1 MYNSFMAE
9 NGIKMKKMFGI
20 FMSLLLVLLFASL
33 LVFSCSSRKYF
44 SGDFLC
50 VAEGLN
56 FPEGPAFHEN
66 RLVFSNCYG
75 GWIGELRENVLDTLL
90 NDRDG
95 LVNTNGCAFD
105 KEGNLYICEY
115 GKPSILKYT
124 VQGEL
129 RVLSDSDQQGRRF
142 NRPNDICV
150 SPSGMLYFTD
160 PKSYNREL
168 HDGRLFRVDPN
179 SGETVWVIEGL
190 QFPNGLC
197 FSPDGETLFVGESVN
212 KNILK
217 INCRLGLLDTLIVLP
232 QGNRDPDGMDCDV
245 DGNLYIAYFGGGMI
259 YVVSPQGI
267 MLDSM
272 VTPGRKPSNVEF
284 GGSDMKTLYVTECE
298 TNAIY
303 AIRTNRP
310 GFKKN

>member
-1 MYNSFMAE
+1 MTNHGM
-9 NGIKMKKMFGI
+9 KMKKMFGI
-20 FMSLLLVLLFASL
+20 FMSLLLVLCFTSL
-33 LVFSCSSRKYF
+33 LVYSCSSHRYF
-44 SGDFLC
+44 IGEFECIAKD
-50 VAEGLN
+50 LN
-56 FPEGPAFHEN
+56 FPEGPAVYGD
-66 RLVFSNCYG
+66 RLAFSNCYG
-75 GWIGELRENVLDTLL
+75 GWIGDIRANVLDTLL
-90 NDRDG
+90 DERNG
-95 LVNTNGCAFD
+95 LINTNGCVFD
-105 KEGNLYICEY
+105 KDGNLYICEY

-124 VQGEL
+124 AKGEL
-129 RVLSDSDQQGRRF
+129 FVLSDRDQQGRRF

-160 PKSYNREL
+160 PRSYNREL

-197 FSPDGETLFVGESVN
+197 FSPDGKTLYVGESVN

-217 INCRLGLLDTLIVLP
+217 INCKLGILDTLIVLP
-232 QGNRDPDGMDCDV
+232 PGNRDPDGMDCDV
-245 DGNLYIAYFGGGMI
+245 EGNLYIAYFGGGMI

-267 MLDSM
+267 LLDSLA
-272 VTPGRKPSNVEF
+272 TPGRKPSNVEF

-303 AIRTNRP
+303 AIRTIRP
-310 GFKKN
+310 GFRKN